1 MAARPVTPSGNASMG
16 PMGESMIERL
26 VAEAIRRGADLLEV
40 EYRDGFEDIIAAKG
54 GVGHG
59 LARFRSSSP
68 EAIAL
73 REELYRIVRRKHRV
87 TLDGSEYELRGSV
100 CDSFGEDAFRVQL
113 RRV

>member
-1 MAARPVTPSGNASMG
+1 MG
-16 PMGESMIERL
+16 PMRESMVERL

-40 EYRDGFEDIIAAKG
+40 EYRDGYEDVVAAKG

-68 EAIAL
+68 EAVAL
-73 REELYRIVRRKHRV
+73 REELYRIARRRHRITV
-87 TLDGSEYELRGSV
+87 DESEYELRGSV
-100 CDSFGEDAFRVQL
+100 YDSFGEDAFRVQL